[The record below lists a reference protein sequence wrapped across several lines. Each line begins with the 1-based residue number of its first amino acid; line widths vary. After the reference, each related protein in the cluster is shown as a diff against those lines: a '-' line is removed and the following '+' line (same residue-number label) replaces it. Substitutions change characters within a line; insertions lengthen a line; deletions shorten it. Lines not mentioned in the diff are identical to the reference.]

1 MKDVKGYV
9 VLYPRHTEYVRKLYP
24 RHTKYVRGY
33 IFFDRPSIYLLVC
46 LSVNLTSKFCVKP
59 LLIAH
64 ISVTTYQILFIFGP

>member
-9 VLYPRHTEYVRKLYP
+9 VLYPRHTEYVRGLYP
-24 RHTKYVRGY
+24 QHTKYVRGY
-33 IFFDRPSIYLLVC
+33 IFFDNPSIHLLVC
-46 LSVNLTSKFCVKP
+46 LSVNFTSKFCIKP